1 MGLLSFLF
9 GGGNVGQIAQSLAYH
24 HNRLGSFD
32 EVLKVYLSDFK
43 SRPTDSRKFQK
54 AKYAALLIEDGD
66 VIRNYRDLAILA
78 LVVDAAPSNHYMPE
92 VKETFGAELE
102 KRLQKH
108 GLSKELVTGNALNVA
123 SQ

>member
-32 EVLKVYLSDFK
+32 EVLKVYLSDFR

-78 LVVDAAPSNHYMPE
+78 LVVDAAPSNYMPE

-108 GLSKELVTGNALNVA
+108 GLSKELVTGNAIHA
-123 SQ
+123 IK